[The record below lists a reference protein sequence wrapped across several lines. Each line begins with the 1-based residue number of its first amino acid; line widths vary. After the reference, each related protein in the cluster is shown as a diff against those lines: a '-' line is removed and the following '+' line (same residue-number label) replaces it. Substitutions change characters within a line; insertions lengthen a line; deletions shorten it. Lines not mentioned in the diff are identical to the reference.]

1 MSTCYGPT
9 IKWPSFSVLLAPSI
23 SPTPLVLKS
32 QPGSSKILNHQVA
45 NLSYNLM
52 SSGLHQDPQPT
63 KILNNPI
70 ANNAYISKCPCHQ
83 ILSRLFQHPRFGK
96 HQVAK
101 NAGMS
106 FFNFYHP
113 ISCRPLPDPQSPKIF
128 NNLKASNAAVSLFKS
143 FQSSSRK

>member
-32 QPGSSKILNHQVA
+32 QPGSSKILNPQVA

-63 KILNNPI
+63 KILNHPI
-70 ANNAYISKCPCHQ
+70 ANNAIAYNSKISMSPN
-83 ILSRLFQHPRFGK
+83 LV
-96 HQVAK
+96 QVLLTSHVDLAT
-101 NAGMS
+101 
-106 FFNFYHP
+106 
-113 ISCRPLPDPQSPKIF
+113 IR
-128 NNLKASNAAVSLFKS
+128 
-143 FQSSSRK
+143 